1 MYIYGIKYDSCKII
15 NPNKKIGYG
24 AFQENINFFVNFL
37 ARPVKKIAGVVH
49 AQV

>member
-24 AFQENINFFVNFL
+24 AFQENIHFFVNFL